1 MRLYGGVTNRREG
14 STALRD
20 AISIVQLLTMRILII
35 DQCSG
40 DKSAPDWFEPYT
52 VDDLDE
58 HSYEELIRRDQVP
71 TLPARKLYQGR
82 QQQYISQAI
91 QRLRAAGDTVNRV
104 FISAGFGVVDEE
116 TKLPPYDVTFTGL
129 SDSAIQDRA
138 GDLGIQ
144 DAILDKIDV
153 SPAHDLVFFALG
165 SDYYEG
171 LDLETILESV
181 PESGFVVLFNQ
192 EAVAETNDR
201 TVSIPAR
208 TAEANEHGT
217 ITVALKG
224 RYIQNFAEH
233 REHEVTIESI
243 QDIVTYCTTD
253 YTPQSG
259 LHEYSSE

>member
-1 MRLYGGVTNRREG
+1 
-14 STALRD
+14 
-20 AISIVQLLTMRILII
+20 MRILVI

-40 DKSAPDWFEPYT
+40 DKSVPDWFEPYIMS
-52 VDDLDE
+52 DLDE
-58 HSYEELIRRDQVP
+58 HSQEELIGRDQVP

-91 QRLRAAGDTVNRV
+91 KRLRAAGDTVDRV
-104 FISAGFGVVDEE
+104 FVSAGFGVVDEE
-116 TKLPPYDVTFTGL
+116 TQLPPYNVTFTDL
-129 SDSAIQDRA
+129 SDSEIQDRA
-138 GDLGIQ
+138 SELGIQ
-144 DAILDKIDV
+144 NAILDAVDAVPPYDII
-153 SPAHDLVFFALG
+153 FFALG

-171 LDLETILESV
+171 LDLETVLESA

-192 EAVAETNDR
+192 EAVAEAHDR

-208 TAEANEHGT
+208 TTQANEHGT

-224 RYIQNFAEH
+224 RYLQNFAEH
-233 REHEVTIESI
+233 REHEATIESI